1 MNCNFLL
8 TKVIF
13 DWSNSDHFLWWTL
26 SKWILEVIQGENDL
40 YGSEMDLPNYSNW
53 WQIEIQ
59 TRDYVDHS

>member
-1 MNCNFLL
+1 MNYNCLL

-26 SKWILEVIQGENDL
+26 SKWTLEVNFQGENL
-40 YGSEMDLPNYSNW
+40 YVSGMDLLNYSNW